1 MNGNNKSLFHISSS
15 QYFIYV
21 TVFQQVPLTFFFFW
35 LYQNF
40 NSISCHFAQMFSKNL
55 SFFLTVQLQLVKP
68 LILLSLFIFYRKP
81 CSLLSSTMFYACLCI
96 LKYCALMLD
105 SHIKPELPYIDV
117 SLKGEYI
124 KDHPFSKLL
133 SCYSKP
139 LPY

>member
-1 MNGNNKSLFHISSS
+1 MNGNNKSLFHISSY

-21 TVFQQVPLTFFFFW
+21 TVFQQVPLTFFFFGCIKI
-35 LYQNF
+35 
-40 NSISCHFAQMFSKNL
+40 SIAFRVILHRCLVKIYL
-55 SFFLTVQLQLVKP
+55 FFLTVQLQLVKP